1 MSYLKTKETDENV
14 FNYLNAIEDVL
25 KKEDCFLLL
34 QILEDISGFKA
45 KMWGNRIVGFGSYT
59 YKTKAGKEGEW
70 FLIGFTPNKDKISL
84 HLMHGLED
92 ETVLLSKLGKH
103 KIGKGC
109 LYIKKLTDVDMTV
122 LNELMNTSYLNN
134 KADKII

>member
-1 MSYLKTKETDENV
+1 MSYLKTKEN
-14 FNYLNAIEDVL
+14 NEDVAKFL
-25 KKEDCFLLL
+25 NTIDDVTKKDDCFQLVQLL
-34 QILEDISGFKA
+34 ENISGFNA
-45 KMWGNRIVGFGSYT
+45 KLWGSRIVGFGNFK

-84 HLMHGLED
+84 HLMHGLVN

-109 LYIKKLTDVDMTV
+109 LYIKRLSDINIEILK
-122 LNELMNTSYLNN
+122 ELINTAFLSMKSDY
-134 KADKII
+134 AT

>member
-1 MSYLKTKETDENV
+1 MSYLKTKENNEDV
-14 FNYLNAIEDVL
+14 FNYLNTVECAT
-25 KKEDCFLLL
+25 KKEDCFQLVEK
-34 QILEDISGFKA
+34 LESISGFKA

-84 HLMHGLED
+84 HLMHGLEN

-109 LYIKKLTDVDMTV
+109 LYIKKLVDVDMTI
-122 LNELMNTSYLNN
+122 LNELMTTSYKSN
-134 KADKII
+134 KADKLT